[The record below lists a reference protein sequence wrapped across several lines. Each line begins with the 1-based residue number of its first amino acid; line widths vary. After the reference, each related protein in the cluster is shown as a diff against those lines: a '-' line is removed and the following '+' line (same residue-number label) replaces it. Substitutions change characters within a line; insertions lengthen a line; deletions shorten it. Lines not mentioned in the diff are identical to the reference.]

1 MSYSNEYKVFWYLPK
16 RTATRS
22 IRPILDYFN
31 FIDSDNHNFF
41 TEEFQLSYYFISNV
55 RNPYSRVVSIFK
67 WSTEMNLTSSP
78 FEIWVE
84 KMFEIKPNNDSIFIP
99 DENRLL
105 KIFNHFNKLPN
116 YVVRYEHLEEDLKNI
131 SFIKENW
138 CDDLN
143 KLFSENITNNRYNS
157 LGNLSWQ
164 VFYNKDLAES
174 VYSYFEHDFLYF
186 NYDKNSWKN
195 GTS

>member
-22 IRPILDYFN
+22 IRPILNYFN

-55 RNPYSRVVSIFK
+55 RNPYSR
-67 WSTEMNLTSSP
+67 
-78 FEIWVE
+78 
-84 KMFEIKPNNDSIFIP
+84 
-99 DENRLL
+99 
-105 KIFNHFNKLPN
+105 
-116 YVVRYEHLEEDLKNI
+116 

-164 VFYNKDLAES
+164 LFYNKDLAES